1 MRRPRLKAW
10 QPALLALVL
19 ASTACAC
26 ARPAQVILLRHAE
39 KPTNEAD
46 IHLSEQG
53 RERAQALVAF
63 FTTNPAVTNRGRP
76 AVLFAP
82 LVTHR
87 GHSRRPSE
95 TLEPLAKQLKLPIRT
110 PFLAADY
117 ARLAQQ
123 VLTSPECDGK
133 TVVICWVH
141 ENLPELAG
149 ALGVK
154 PTPPRWKDHVFD
166 RVWVI
171 RGRGDRTKL
180 KDLPQRLLPGDSQ
193 H

>member
-1 MRRPRLKAW
+1 MRRARLKAW
-10 QPALLALVL
+10 APALLALLL
-19 ASTACAC
+19 ASTAG

-39 KPTNEAD
+39 KPANEAD
-46 IHLSEQG
+46 VHLSERG
-53 RERAQALVAF
+53 RERAQALVGF
-63 FTTNPAVTNRGRP
+63 LTTNPAVTNRGVP
-76 AVLFAP
+76 SMLFAP
-82 LVTHR
+82 QVIHR

-95 TLEPLAKQLKLPIRT
+95 TLEPLAKQLRLSIRT

-141 ENLPELAG
+141 EYLPELAG

-154 PTPPRWKDHVFD
+154 PTPPRWKDYVFD
-166 RVWVI
+166 RVWI
-171 RGRGDRTKL
+171 IHGREDKRKL
-180 KDLPQRLLPGDSQ
+180 KDVPQRLLPGDSN

>member
-1 MRRPRLKAW
+1 MRRPRLRAW

-19 ASTACAC
+19 ASSAS

-39 KPTNEAD
+39 KPANEAD
-46 IHLSEQG
+46 IHLSERG
-53 RERAQALVAF
+53 RERAQALVGF
-63 FTTNPAVTNRGRP
+63 FTSNPAVTNRGAP
-76 AVLFAP
+76 SMLFAP
-82 LVTHR
+82 QVTHR
-87 GHSRRPSE
+87 GHSRRPGE
-95 TLEPLAKQLKLPIRT
+95 TLEPLAKQLGVSIRT

-141 ENLPELAG
+141 EYLPELAT

-166 RVWVI
+166 RVWI
-171 RGRGDRTKL
+171 IHGREDKTKL
-180 KDLPQRLLPGDSQ
+180 KDVPQRLLPGDSN